1 MKLTPERFVLQYAKK
16 HLKWIILLGVLS
28 CVSALS
34 MVGMAV
40 ASSHVIDLALT
51 EPRGFKRWFIVL
63 LLLLALIAVCN
74 IIYSNIRVRAIGRM
88 KNEMR
93 RSLFDNLLAK
103 DYQRVTAIHSGEVL
117 NCFTSDIQIVVE
129 GAVSLIPQAIS
140 LGTKLIAGLAV
151 MLFIDPL
158 FTGIVLV
165 GGLLIA
171 ACVHFFSC
179 FYKKLHKDCQQTEGR
194 TRAYLQE
201 CVENLMVI
209 KSFVNERGAGEKL
222 DEYQKDNY
230 RVQIRRNFFSNIGN
244 TVIYVGFTMGY
255 YGALAWGA
263 LRIAWGGMSVGTF
276 TAFLQIIEQIRSP
289 FRNVSGLMPQYY
301 SMLASAERLQELTML
316 PDEEKTEQK
325 IPLDTLYKQADGI
338 LLENVTFRYA
348 KETVLQNVNVCF
360 EKGKTTVIVGQSGAG
375 KSTIVK
381 LLLGLTKPEEG
392 LVSLK
397 MSSEKLPLDAST
409 RGLFAF
415 VPQGNMIL
423 SGTIAENIAFF
434 RDGALREDIEH
445 AARQACL
452 WDAIE
457 EMPHGL
463 DTMIGERGVGLS
475 EGQIQRVAI
484 ARALLSSAP
493 VLLLDE
499 CTSALD
505 GRTEKALLDNLRM
518 MTDRTVILIS
528 HKPAALETADCI
540 VSVEDGIIRTVK
552 RA

>member
-1 MKLTPERFVLQYAKK
+1 MKLTPARFVLQYAKK
-16 HLKWIILLGVLS
+16 HLKWIVLLGVLS
-28 CVSALS
+28 CVSALA

-40 ASSHVIDLALT
+40 ASSRVIDLALT
-51 EPRGFKRWFIVL
+51 EPRGFTRWFVI
-63 LLLLALIAVCN
+63 LLALLALLAVCN
-74 IIYSNIRVRAIGRM
+74 ILYSNIRVRAVGRM

-93 RSLFDNLLAK
+93 RSLFDDLMAK
-103 DYQRVTAIHSGEVL
+103 DYQKVAAVHSGEIL
-117 NCFTSDIQIVVE
+117 NRFTSDIQIVVE
-129 GAVSLIPQAIS
+129 GAVTLIPQVIS
-140 LGTKLIAGLAV
+140 LGTKLVAGLTV

-165 GGLLIA
+165 GGMLIA
-171 ACVHFFSC
+171 ACVHFFSR

-209 KSFVNERGAGEKL
+209 KSFVNERGVGKKL
-222 DEYQKDNY
+222 DDYQEDNY

-244 TVIYVGFTMGY
+244 TVIYVGFTIGY

-301 SMLASAERLQELTML
+301 SMMASAERLQELTLL
-316 PDEEKTEQK
+316 PDEDTSTHEL
-325 IPLDTLYKQADGI
+325 PLDTIYEQADGI
-338 LLENVTFRYA
+338 VLDQVTFRYA
-348 KETVLQNVNVCF
+348 KETVLQNTSAFF
-360 EKGKTTVIVGQSGAG
+360 EKGKMTVMIGQSGAG
-375 KSTIVK
+375 KSTVVK
-381 LLLGLTKPEEG
+381 LLLGLTKPEQG
-392 LVSLK
+392 VVALK
-397 MSSEKLPLDAST
+397 TASDTILLDAST

-423 SGTIAENIAFF
+423 SGTIADNIAFF
-434 RDGALREDIEH
+434 RDDAPREDIER

-452 WDAIE
+452 WEAIE
-457 EMPHGL
+457 AMPDGL
-463 DTMIGERGVGLS
+463 DTVVGERGIGLS

-484 ARALLSSAP
+484 ARALLSDAP
-493 VLLLDE
+493 ILLLDE

-505 GRTEKALLDNLRM
+505 SQTEKQLLENLHAIQ
-518 MTDRTVILIS
+518 DRTILFIS
-528 HKPAALETADCI
+528 HKRAVLETADRV
-540 VSVEDGIIRTVK
+540 VSVEDGKICTV
-552 RA
+552 

>member
-1 MKLTPERFVLQYAKK
+1 MKLTPARFVLQYAKK
-16 HLKWIILLGVLS
+16 HLKWIVLLGVLS
-28 CVSALS
+28 CVSALA

-40 ASSHVIDLALT
+40 ASSRVIDLALT
-51 EPRGFKRWFIVL
+51 EPRGFTRWFVI
-63 LLLLALIAVCN
+63 LLALLALLAVCN
-74 IIYSNIRVRAIGRM
+74 ILYSNIRVRAVGRM

-93 RSLFDNLLAK
+93 RSLFDDLMAK
-103 DYQRVTAIHSGEVL
+103 DYQKVAAVHSGEIL
-117 NCFTSDIQIVVE
+117 NRFTSDIQIVVE
-129 GAVSLIPQAIS
+129 GAVTLIPQVIS
-140 LGTKLIAGLAV
+140 LGTKLVAGLTV

-165 GGLLIA
+165 GGMLIA
-171 ACVHFFSC
+171 ACVHFFSR

-209 KSFVNERGAGEKL
+209 KSFVNERGVGKKL
-222 DEYQKDNY
+222 DDYQEDNY

-244 TVIYVGFTMGY
+244 TVIYVGFTIGY

-301 SMLASAERLQELTML
+301 SMMASAERLQELTLL
-316 PDEEKTEQK
+316 PDEDTSTHEL
-325 IPLDTLYKQADGI
+325 PLDTIYEQADGI
-338 LLENVTFRYA
+338 VLDQVTFRYA
-348 KETVLQNVNVCF
+348 KETVLQNTSAFF
-360 EKGKTTVIVGQSGAG
+360 EKGKMTVMIGQSGAG
-375 KSTIVK
+375 KSTVVK
-381 LLLGLTKPEEG
+381 LLLGLTKPEQG
-392 LVSLK
+392 VVALK
-397 MSSEKLPLDAST
+397 TASDTILLDAST

-423 SGTIAENIAFF
+423 SGTIADNIAFF
-434 RDGALREDIEH
+434 RDDAPREDIER

-452 WDAIE
+452 WEAIE
-457 EMPHGL
+457 AMPDGL
-463 DTMIGERGVGLS
+463 DTVVGERGIGLS

-484 ARALLSSAP
+484 ARALLSDAP
-493 VLLLDE
+493 ILLLDE

-505 GRTEKALLDNLRM
+505 SQTEKQLLENLHAIQ
-518 MTDRTVILIS
+518 DRTILFIS
-528 HKPAALETADCI
+528 HKRAVLETADRV
-540 VSVEDGIIRTVK
+540 VSVEDGKIC
-552 RA
+552 AL

>member
-1 MKLTPERFVLQYAKK
+1 MKLTPARFVLQYAKK
-16 HLKWIILLGVLS
+16 HLKWIVLLGVLS
-28 CVSALS
+28 CVSALA

-40 ASSHVIDLALT
+40 ASSRVIDLALT
-51 EPRGFKRWFIVL
+51 EPRGFTRWFVI
-63 LLLLALIAVCN
+63 LLALLALLAVCN
-74 IIYSNIRVRAIGRM
+74 ILYSNIRVRAVGRM

-93 RSLFDNLLAK
+93 RSLFDDLMAK
-103 DYQRVTAIHSGEVL
+103 DYQKVAAVHSGEIL
-117 NCFTSDIQIVVE
+117 NRFTSDIQIVVE
-129 GAVSLIPQAIS
+129 GAVTLIPQVIS
-140 LGTKLIAGLAV
+140 LGTKLVAGLTV

-165 GGLLIA
+165 GGMLIA
-171 ACVHFFSC
+171 ACVHFFSR

-209 KSFVNERGAGEKL
+209 KSFVNERGVGKKL
-222 DEYQKDNY
+222 DDYQEDNY

-244 TVIYVGFTMGY
+244 TVIYVGFTIGY

-301 SMLASAERLQELTML
+301 SMMASAERLQELTLL
-316 PDEEKTEQK
+316 PDEDTSTHEL
-325 IPLDTLYKQADGI
+325 PLDTIYEQTDGI
-338 LLENVTFRYA
+338 VLDQVTFRYA
-348 KETVLQNVNVCF
+348 KETVLQNTSAFF
-360 EKGKTTVIVGQSGAG
+360 EKGKMTVMIGQSGAG
-375 KSTIVK
+375 KSTVVK
-381 LLLGLTKPEEG
+381 LLLGLTKPEQG
-392 LVSLK
+392 VVALK
-397 MSSEKLPLDAST
+397 TASDTILLDAST

-423 SGTIAENIAFF
+423 SGTIADNIAFF
-434 RDGALREDIEH
+434 RDDAPREDIEC

-452 WDAIE
+452 WEAIE
-457 EMPHGL
+457 AMPDGL
-463 DTMIGERGVGLS
+463 DTVIGERGIGLS

-484 ARALLSSAP
+484 ARALLSDAP
-493 VLLLDE
+493 ILLLDE

-505 GRTEKALLDNLRM
+505 SQTEKQLLENLHAIQ
-518 MTDRTVILIS
+518 DRTILFIS
-528 HKPAALETADCI
+528 HKRAVLETADHV
-540 VSVEDGIIRTVK
+540 VSVEDGKICTV
-552 RA
+552 